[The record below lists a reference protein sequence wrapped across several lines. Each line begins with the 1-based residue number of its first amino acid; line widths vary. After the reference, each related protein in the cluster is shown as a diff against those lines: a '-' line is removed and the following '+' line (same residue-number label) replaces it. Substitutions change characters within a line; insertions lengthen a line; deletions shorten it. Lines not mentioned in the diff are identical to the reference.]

1 MNFLCFNFLML
12 VYFGQD
18 ISESADG
25 QIALLVELT
34 AREEEKLLQWISSQ
48 LEQRRER
55 EKIIDII
62 THIWQM
68 HTSAFD

>member
-1 MNFLCFNFLML
+1 MNFCFNFEML

-25 QIALLVELT
+25 QIALLVQLT
-34 AREEEKLLQWISSQ
+34 AREEEKLLQWVASQ

-55 EKIIDII
+55 KL
-62 THIWQM
+62 
-68 HTSAFD
+68 

>member
-1 MNFLCFNFLML
+1 MIFCFNFEML

-25 QIALLVELT
+25 QIALLVQLT
-34 AREEEKLLQWISSQ
+34 AREEKKLLQWVASQ

-55 EKIIDII
+55 KL
-62 THIWQM
+62 
-68 HTSAFD
+68 

>member
-55 EKIIDII
+55 KL
-62 THIWQM
+62 
-68 HTSAFD
+68 